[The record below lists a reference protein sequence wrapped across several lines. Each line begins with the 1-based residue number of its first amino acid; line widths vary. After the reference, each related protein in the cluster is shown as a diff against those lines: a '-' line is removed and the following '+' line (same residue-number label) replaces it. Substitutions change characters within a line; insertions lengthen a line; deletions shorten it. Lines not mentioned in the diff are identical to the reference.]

1 MFITPMNGLE
11 GMKGIAGWGEGQ
23 QSHSLQTAGADIF
36 RNVFSDAIK
45 NAAQSDQDLAEKQYL
60 LSIGQ
65 IDDVHTVPTAAAQ
78 AELSLNLLIQLRNKA
93 VDAYNELM
101 RINL

>member
-23 QSHSLQTAGADIF
+23 QSHSPQTAGADIF